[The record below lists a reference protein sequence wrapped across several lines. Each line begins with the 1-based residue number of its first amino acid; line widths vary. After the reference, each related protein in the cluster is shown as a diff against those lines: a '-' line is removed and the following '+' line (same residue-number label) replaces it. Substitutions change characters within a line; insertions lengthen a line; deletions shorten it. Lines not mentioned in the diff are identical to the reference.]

1 MNKNI
6 LFLSNLIFSI
16 FIFMLLI
23 VFNHGLRFDKK
34 NTDVITYK
42 HNFLTQFNRLDY
54 RHWALPMLIDNQIN
68 FENIHN
74 SIYLSSKQKRFQE
87 ISIFKYIENYKNF
100 DSSQIQIINDL
111 ING

>member
-6 LFLSNLIFSI
+6 LFLSNLIFSV
-16 FIFMLLI
+16 FIFMFLI
-23 VFNHGLRFDKK
+23 SLNHGLRFDKK
-34 NTDVITYK
+34 NTGVISYEQ
-42 HNFLTQFNRLDY
+42 NFLTQFNRLDY
-54 RHWALPMLIDNQIN
+54 RHWALPMLTDNQIS

-74 SIYLSSKQKRFQE
+74 SIYLSSNQKRFRD

-100 DSSQIQIINDL
+100 DSSQIQILNDL

>member
-6 LFLSNLIFSI
+6 LFLSNLFISILIFTV
-16 FIFMLLI
+16 LI
-23 VFNHGLRFDKK
+23 TFNQSLRFDKK
-34 NTDVITYK
+34 NTDIIIYK

-54 RHWALPMLIDNQIN
+54 RHWALPMLTNSQIK
-68 FENIHN
+68 FENIYN
-74 SIYLSSKQKRFQE
+74 SIYLSSQQKKFQE

-111 ING
+111 INE

>member
-6 LFLSNLIFSI
+6 LFLSNLIFAI
-16 FIFMLLI
+16 FIFIFLI
-23 VFNHGLRFDKK
+23 IFNHSLRFDK
-34 NTDVITYK
+34 NSTDETTYK
-42 HNFLTQFNRLDY
+42 NNFLTQFNRLDY
-54 RHWALPMLIDNQIN
+54 RHWALPMLTDNQIS

-74 SIYLSSKQKRFQE
+74 SIYLSSKQKKFQE

-100 DSSQIQIINDL
+100 DSLQIQILNDL